1 MKDNSWMK
9 GAIILGLSFFLAIF
23 IVKPVGVS
31 TQFSVLSGIIQS
43 SIEKDIIIPD
53 PSRESGYRSTNAYY
67 DKDDGKIAEEIKRPL
82 NYSNV
87 FVLSIPI
94 GSLIG
99 FLLLKNKT
107 KKRRDDEKVENCEIG
122 KNRPILSTYIIPFI
136 GGFVLL
142 FGARMADGC
151 TSGHMMSGMMQGS
164 VSGYIFAAAAFATAI
179 PTALIVKKLKIRRA

>member
-94 GSLIG
+94 
-99 FLLLKNKT
+99 F
-107 KKRRDDEKVENCEIG
+107 
-122 KNRPILSTYIIPFI
+122 Y
-136 GGFVLL
+136 
-142 FGARMADGC
+142 
-151 TSGHMMSGMMQGS
+151 
-164 VSGYIFAAAAFATAI
+164 Y
-179 PTALIVKKLKIRRA
+179 